1 MANALYN
8 KGKEKLLS
16 AGINMLTDTIKAA
29 LVKSA
34 YTVDLA
40 THEFLSD
47 LGANVL
53 STNQTLTGRS
63 VNDGVFDASA
73 MTWPSVA
80 AGDTAA
86 FVVLFK
92 DTGNPATSPLIYYID
107 TITNFP
113 TVTNGSDVTVNDN
126 GGANKFFAL

>member
-1 MANALYN
+1 MANALYS

-63 VNDGVFDASA
+63 VTGGVFDAAA
-73 MTWPSVA
+73 MTWPSVT
-80 AGDTAA
+80 AGDTAS

-92 DTGNPATSPLIYYID
+92 DTGSAAS
-107 TITNFP
+107 
-113 TVTNGSDVTVNDN
+113 
-126 GGANKFFAL
+126 

>member
-63 VNDGVFDASA
+63 ITGGVFDAAA
-73 MTWPSVA
+73 MTWPSVT
-80 AGDTAA
+80 AGDTAS

-92 DTGNPATSPLIYYID
+92 DTGSAATSPLIYYID

-113 TVTNGSDVTVNDN
+113 TTTNGADITVQDN
-126 GGANKFFAL
+126 GGANKVFAL

>member
-16 AGINMLTDTIKAA
+16 AGINTLTDTIKAA

-34 YTVDLA
+34 YSVNLA

-53 STNQTLTGRS
+53 NTNQALASRS
-63 VNDGVFDASA
+63 VTAGVYDAA
-73 MTWPSVA
+73 DVTWPTVT
-80 AGDTAA
+80 AGDTASY
-86 FVVLFK
+86 VVLFK
-92 DTGNPATSPLIYYID
+92 DTGVAGTSPLIAYLD

-113 TVTNGSDVTVNDN
+113 VTTNGGDIQVVWDN
-126 GGANKFFAL
+126 GSYKIFSL

>member
-1 MANALYN
+1 MANALYS
-8 KGKEKLLS
+8 KGKEKIMQ
-16 AGINMLTDTIKAA
+16 AQINLLTDTVKAA

-34 YTVDLA
+34 YTVNLA

-53 STNQTLTGRS
+53 NTNQALASRS
-63 VNDGVFDASA
+63 VTTGVYDAA
-73 MTWPSVA
+73 DVTWPTVT
-80 AGDTAA
+80 AGDTAS

-92 DTGNPATSPLIYYID
+92 DTGVVGTSPLIAYLD

-113 TVTNGSDVTVNDN
+113 VTTNGGDIQVVWDN
-126 GGANKFFAL
+126 GSYKIFSL

>member
-1 MANALYN
+1 MANALYG

-34 YTVDLA
+34 YSVNLA

-53 STNQTLTGRS
+53 DTNVTLSGRS
-63 VNDGVFDASA
+63 VTLGVFDADPMIWEA
-73 MTWPSVA
+73 VT
-80 AGDTAA
+80 AGDTAS

-92 DTGNPATSPLIYYID
+92 DTGVAGTSPLIYYID
-107 TITNFP
+107 TISNFP
-113 TVTNGSDVTVNDN
+113 TVTNGSDVAVSDN
-126 GGANKFFAL
+126 GGSYKIFAL

>member
-34 YTVDLA
+34 YSVNLA
-40 THEFLSD
+40 THEFMSD

-53 STNQTLTGRS
+53 STNQTLAGRS
-63 VNDGVFDASA
+63 VTDGVFDASA
-73 MTWPSVA
+73 MTWPSVT

-113 TVTNGSDVTVNDN
+113 TVTSGSDVTVNDN

>member
-34 YTVDLA
+34 YSVNLA

-53 STNQTLTGRS
+53 STNQTLAGRS
-63 VNDGVFDASA
+63 VTDGVFDASA
-73 MTWPSVA
+73 MTWPSVT